1 MQSQHEETILYPY
14 ASSTSRLASE
24 IATSF
29 SESGDVSRVGLA
41 GPLAMG
47 NYDGYDEIQ
56 IVVSTEKPRF
66 IVDLLDDLFPIRYYR
81 QFSHMDQPSG
91 RFWLHD
97 ESPFN
102 FVALAFYPESE
113 FTSAVNKGVLAHGA
127 PFREL
132 GYSSEKKITN
142 PRRYQFSDT
151 SGESTLSK
159 DIEPTLGA
167 IRAVMRGDGEMAKVR
182 ECVLEL
188 QRIQGQASSLSPAL
202 NALLKDVIQI
212 GARLI
217 SIDIESQKA

>member
-1 MQSQHEETILYPY
+1 MQSQYEDTILYPY
-14 ASSTSRLASE
+14 TSSTSRLGSE
-24 IATSF
+24 ITTSF
-29 SESGDVSRVGLA
+29 SESGYVNQVGLA
-41 GPLAMG
+41 GPLALG
-47 NYDGYDEIQ
+47 NHDGYDEIQ

-81 QFSHMDQPSG
+81 PVSYMDQPSG

-102 FVALAFYPESE
+102 FVALACYTESE
-113 FTSAVNKGVLAHGA
+113 FTAAINKGELAHGA

-132 GYSSEKKITN
+132 DYSSEKKITN

-151 SGESTLSK
+151 SGESALSK
-159 DIEPTLGA
+159 EIEPTLGA
-167 IRAVMRGDGEMAKVR
+167 IRAVMRGDGEMARVR

-188 QRIQGQASSLSPAL
+188 QSVQGQARSLSPAL
-202 NALLKDVIQI
+202 NTLLEDVIQI

-217 SIDIESQKA
+217 SIDIQSQEV

>member
-1 MQSQHEETILYPY
+1 LQSQYEDTILYPY
-14 ASSTSRLASE
+14 TSSTSRLGSE
-24 IATSF
+24 ITTSF
-29 SESGDVSRVGLA
+29 SESGYVNQVGLA
-41 GPLAMG
+41 GPLALG
-47 NYDGYDEIQ
+47 NHDGYDEIQ

-81 QFSHMDQPSG
+81 QFSYMDQPSG

-113 FTSAVNKGVLAHGA
+113 FTAAINKGELAHGA

-132 GYSSEKKITN
+132 DYSSEKKITN

-151 SGESTLSK
+151 SGESALSK
-159 DIEPTLGA
+159 EIEPTLGA
-167 IRAVMRGDGEMAKVR
+167 IRAVMRGDGEMARVR

-188 QRIQGQASSLSPAL
+188 QSVQGQARSLSPAL
-202 NALLKDVIQI
+202 NTLLEDVIQI

-217 SIDIESQKA
+217 SIDIQSQEV